1 MANRLYI
8 LLSVLILGLAVGF
21 VDARR
26 DVVALR
32 AERDELLASRDE
44 STTPVEPAPAPPP
57 PPPPTQA
64 DTLVIERSVRVTDP
78 SDSIALLFANERIAY
93 LERRLAA
100 RDARGFLTFPS
111 SKGGTVRYLGDVV
124 DGMATGTG
132 HGVWSTGSLY
142 EGEWRANLKHGRGS
156 YTWPDGERY
165 EGEFRD
171 DQRSGDGTYT
181 WKDGR
186 RWVGGWLDDMRHGD
200 GVLYEANGRVR
211 VRGRWEKDK
220 LVQEVRDRR

>member
-1 MANRLYI
+1 MSQRLLLI
-8 LLSVLILGLAVGF
+8 LTLLSGALTVAFI
-21 VDARR
+21 DARMDAR
-26 DVVALR
+26 EAR
-32 AERDELLASRDE
+32 AERDALLQSRDE
-44 STTPVEPAPAPPP
+44 GTTPQDAPPP
-57 PPPPTQA
+57 PPPPAASPSA

-78 SDSIALLFANERIAY
+78 SDSIALAFATERIAY

-100 RDARGFLTFPS
+100 REARGFLTFPS

-142 EGEWRANLKHGRGS
+142 EGEWRENRKHGRGS

-165 EGEFRD
+165 DGEFRD
-171 DQRSGDGTYT
+171 DQRSGEGTYT

-200 GVLYEANGRVR
+200 GVLYEANGKVR
-211 VRGRWEKDK
+211 VQGRWDKDK
-220 LVQEVRDRR
+220 LVQEYKDRR

>member
-1 MANRLYI
+1 MASRLN
-8 LLSVLILGLAVGF
+8 LLLGLVILGLAVGF
-21 VDARR
+21 ADARR
-26 DVVALR
+26 DVGQLR
-32 AERDELLASRDE
+32 AERDQLLAGRDE
-44 STTPVEPAPAPPP
+44 STTPVEAAPPQRGQP
-57 PPPPTQA
+57 
-64 DTLVIERSVRVTDP
+64 DTLVIERSVRLTDP
-78 SDSIALLFANERIAY
+78 SDSIALLVANDRIAE
-93 LERRLAA
+93 LERQLAA

-111 SKGGTVRYLGDVV
+111 TKGGTIRYLGDVV

-142 EGEWRANLKHGRGS
+142 EGEWRANRKHGSGS

-165 EGEFRD
+165 EGEYRE
-171 DQRSGDGTYT
+171 DQRSGEGTYT

-220 LVQEVRDRR
+220 LVQEYRERR